1 MNKSEIT
8 KLLKVNGVSVDE
20 LSNHGRNAY
29 TAKFYI
35 DETWFSGA
43 IARAKRI
50 TEVLENN
57 GYAVEV
63 AYTEEVVRGY
73 YEPDYY
79 EVGLF
84 IYEPVEVEPE
94 RLVAEIKDSGR
105 TIKELTKSQDTA
117 GAYVIKGEEYFGKLQ
132 PSPHNGLISLGRGRI
147 QLKQLSVKEVKR
159 DDSGRVR
166 YCDVTVR
173 AYR

>member
-20 LSNHGRNAY
+20 LSNHGRNDY
-29 TAKFYI
+29 VAKFYI
-35 DETWFSGA
+35 NETWLSGA
-43 IARAKRI
+43 IARAKRM

-84 IYEPVEVEPE
+84 IYEPIEVEPE

-159 DDSGRVR
+159 DDSGRVQ

>member
-1 MNKSEIT
+1 MKKSDIT
-8 KLLKVNGVSVDE
+8 KLLNDNGAGADE
-20 LSNHGRNAY
+20 LTRSGRNAY

-35 DETWFSGA
+35 NETWLSGA

-94 RLVAEIKDSGR
+94 QLVADIKSSGR
-105 TIKELTKSQDTA
+105 VINELTKSQDTA
-117 GAYVIKGEEYFGKLQ
+117 GAYVIKGVPYFGKLQ